1 MTTASHAA
9 PTPSLLGVWIQ
20 AIRPRTL
27 AAGAIPVLVG
37 LAVGASV
44 APVRPRV
51 AVVTLVAALLLQ
63 IGSNLANDLFD
74 FLNGADGQDR
84 LGPARAA
91 AQGWLTPRQL
101 AMATAAVFAA
111 AAGLGAWLAAVA
123 GWPIVVIGLAGI
135 GCAVGYTAGPRPLGY
150 MGLGDVMVFAFFGP
164 VAVVGTV
171 WVQTGATPAAAWA
184 ASIPIGLL
192 TTAILVV
199 NNLRDRRSD
208 ARAGKRTL
216 AVRLG
221 AGGARAEYVA
231 LVAGAYVVPVIAVAG
246 GLAPAG
252 WLLVALTLPLAVVR
266 VRRVRRLDGAALNP
280 ELGATAGL
288 LTVFGLL
295 LAAGALL
302 GAP

>member
-63 IGSNLANDLFD
+63 IGSNLANDLF
-74 FLNGADGQDR
+74 DR